1 MAVESDAAMAR
12 RLQAEELGVSGQM
25 FRPLLSSNQA
35 DDARPIPPARQLVR
49 QVRNENPTIELVK
62 NILWC
67 IELITTVLI
76 VSMTWRQGQGNE
88 QCTRLRGWIIVYS
101 ARLFVHL
108 PLTMISFRKRQR
120 NEPVARIEKI
130 LNWIKMLT
138 FLWFIIGQ
146 SWIYSGAC
154 QESKT
159 LWIYILITI
168 IIVYIQLALPIIL
181 VLALCLCLPFAWA
194 FLRVLQQPRSASQSA
209 VRGLKTR
216 KFKSGDDDIENQGRQ
231 RCVICLREY
240 KVDDEIKT
248 LPCGHEFH
256 SECVDP
262 WLGGHNR
269 TCPTCRHD
277 ITKRFVAPPPL
288 HPIVEE
294 ENP

>member
-1 MAVESDAAMAR
+1 MSVDADAAMAR
-12 RLQAEELGVSGQM
+12 RLQAEELGMSQHM
-25 FRPLLSSNQA
+25 FRPLLSRNQA
-35 DDARPIPPARQLVR
+35 GSRALPPARQLVQ

-62 NILWC
+62 NIFWC

-76 VSMTWRQGQGNE
+76 VSMTWRQGKGNE
-88 QCTRLRGWIIVYS
+88 QCTRLRGWIIVYT
-101 ARLFVHL
+101 ARLIVHL

-130 LNWIKMLT
+130 LNWIKILT

-154 QESKT
+154 KESKT

-168 IIVYIQLALPIIL
+168 IIVYIQLSFPIIL
-181 VLALCLCLPFAWA
+181 LVSFCLCLPCVYVV
-194 FLRVLQQPRSASQSA
+194 LRWLQQPRSASRSA
-209 VRGLKTR
+209 IRGLKTR
-216 KFKSGDDDIENQGRQ
+216 RFVSGDGDIENEGLQ

-240 KVDDEIKT
+240 EANDEIKT

-262 WLGGHNR
+262 WLGEHNR

-277 ITKRFVAPPPL
+277 ITKRFVVPTRL
-288 HPIVEE
+288 DPIVEE
-294 ENP
+294 KSP